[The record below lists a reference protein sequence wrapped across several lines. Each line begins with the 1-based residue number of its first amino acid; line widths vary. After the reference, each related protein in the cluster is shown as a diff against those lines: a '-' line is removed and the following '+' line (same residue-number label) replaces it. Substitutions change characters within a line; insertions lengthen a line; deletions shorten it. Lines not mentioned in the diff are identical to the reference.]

1 MEEKTKKR
9 PVELTEEEQAKVERK
24 KKKMLKKQNKLK
36 EKQDT
41 VLTNQNALTEQLK
54 NGPSTGDLE
63 EPVAEPDP
71 TNPKKKKKRKK
82 KTPAQ
87 KEEHIH
93 ESAALGKC
101 LKYLETWAN
110 DRGNWKFEKCRQIW
124 LIQNCYDNKKITDAQ
139 FDSLLQYIAS
149 IKGQMRASTLK
160 TAQDKADLEE
170 KWKRALED
178 GQSEEEVKKAMT
190 NDRLESHVLQRAQ
203 EIVSMLE

>member
-24 KKKMLKKQNKLK
+24 KKKMLKKRNKLK

-54 NGPSTGDLE
+54 NGPSTDVGQRPGQLE
-63 EPVAEPDP
+63 IREMS
-71 TNPKKKKKRKK
+71 TN
-82 KTPAQ
+82 
-87 KEEHIH
+87 
-93 ESAALGKC
+93 L
-101 LKYLETWAN
+101 AN
-110 DRGNWKFEKCRQIW
+110 
-124 LIQNCYDNKKITDAQ
+124 NKKITDAQ

-178 GQSEEEVKKAMT
+178 GQSEEEVKKAMA
-190 NDRLESHVLQRAQ
+190 DVRLESHVFQRAQ
-203 EIVSMLE
+203 EIMIFSVLHGVGDPLLYFLSVQDIA